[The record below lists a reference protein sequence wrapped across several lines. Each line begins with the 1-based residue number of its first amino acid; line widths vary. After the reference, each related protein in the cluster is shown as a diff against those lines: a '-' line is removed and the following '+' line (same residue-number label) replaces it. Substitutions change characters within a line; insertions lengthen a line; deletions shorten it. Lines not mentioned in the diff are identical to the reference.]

1 MIISY
6 LFRPSWFVRIART
19 FVKTMIRV
27 RLHTGDY
34 LEALAIHND
43 DVLVHNRRKDLAQF
57 VSRKEIMEWYGGC
70 SKQLPVLDVKPYKL
84 EKL

>member
-1 MIISY
+1 
-6 LFRPSWFVRIART
+6 
-19 FVKTMIRV
+19 MIRV

-70 SKQLPVLDVKPYKL
+70 SKQLPVLDVKPYRL
-84 EKL
+84 EKV